1 MNVSTRGNRFRGPAA
16 ALSAVVLLAA
26 CGTGSASPSASGAT
40 GPIGVSLITKTSTN
54 PFFIAMANGA
64 KESADKLGM
73 TLTTAAGTALVFVDR
88 PPNHLDADAVVA
100 ANRSGAAEG
109 VRHLMSV
116 GHRRICFL
124 GDLVTIPLAGFIF
137 ASQPVLV
144 GDTPQ
149 TASDEAIEITRD
161 LVKDSG
167 DLFALRVKGDS
178 MIDAMVNDGD
188 IVVMKKVD
196 RARNGEMVAV
206 WLNDRSETT
215 LKHFYL
221 ENGRVRLQPANPTM
235 QPIMID
241 DPSTVQ
247 VQGKVVLV
255 VRQLN

>member
-1 MNVSTRGNRFRGPAA
+1 MAKGKLSERQRGMIDFIRRFTQAKGYPPTIRQIGEAVGISSTSVVNYNLNKLEKDGHLTRDLKVSR
-16 ALSAVVLLAA
+16 
-26 CGTGSASPSASGAT
+26 
-40 GPIGVSLITKTSTN
+40 
-54 PFFIAMANGA
+54 
-64 KESADKLGM
+64 
-73 TLTTAAGTALVFVDR
+73 
-88 PPNHLDADAVVA
+88 
-100 ANRSGAAEG
+100 G
-109 VRHLMSV
+109 VRLVEAPGSKPA
-116 GHRRICFL
+116 RL

-206 WLNDRSETT
+206 WLSDRSETT

>member
-1 MNVSTRGNRFRGPAA
+1 MAKGKLSERQRGMIDFIRRFTQDKGYPPTIRQIGEAVGISSTSVVNYNLNKLEKDGHLTRDLKVSR
-16 ALSAVVLLAA
+16 
-26 CGTGSASPSASGAT
+26 
-40 GPIGVSLITKTSTN
+40 
-54 PFFIAMANGA
+54 
-64 KESADKLGM
+64 
-73 TLTTAAGTALVFVDR
+73 
-88 PPNHLDADAVVA
+88 
-100 ANRSGAAEG
+100 G
-109 VRHLMSV
+109 VRLVEAPGSKPA
-116 GHRRICFL
+116 RL

-144 GDTPQ
+144 GDTAQ

-206 WLNDRSETT
+206 WLNDRNETT

>member
-1 MNVSTRGNRFRGPAA
+1 MAKGKLSERQRGMIDFIRRFTQDKGYPPTIRQIGEAVGISSTSVVNYNLNKLEKDGHLTRDLKVSR
-16 ALSAVVLLAA
+16 
-26 CGTGSASPSASGAT
+26 
-40 GPIGVSLITKTSTN
+40 
-54 PFFIAMANGA
+54 
-64 KESADKLGM
+64 
-73 TLTTAAGTALVFVDR
+73 
-88 PPNHLDADAVVA
+88 
-100 ANRSGAAEG
+100 G
-109 VRHLMSV
+109 VRLVEAPGSKPA
-116 GHRRICFL
+116 RL

-206 WLNDRSETT
+206 WLNDRNETT

-255 VRQLN
+255 LRQLN